1 MGSLAIPNLITA
13 KLSEQM
19 KTPVQ
24 GGHEDTWNRIRHVG
38 KAQWGVIEA
47 SESAISLRKIS
58 LVDSV
63 QVRLL
68 S

>member
-1 MGSLAIPNLITA
+1 
-13 KLSEQM
+13 M

-47 SESAISLRKIS
+47 SESAMSLRKIS